1 LSEEESNE
9 VPVQVK
15 SEEDSEEKPD
25 GLPLQIETEG
35 SELSVEELKDLL
47 SQEKEK
53 TTEYELKL
61 KHALADLQNLDRKT
75 QSDIQDGV
83 NTKIDQF
90 MIEFLQTY
98 DDFIRAKESFSK
110 NDVST
115 EGLNSILKNMD
126 SLLSKYNVTP
136 IDALG
141 EIFDPKLHEAISIT
155 EDPTLEENT
164 ITKELRKGYISHN
177 RVIRPT
183 LVEISKKTKSEKLGE

>member
-1 LSEEESNE
+1 MSDEESNE
-9 VPVQVK
+9 ESNEIPVQVK
-15 SEEDSEEKPD
+15 SEEESEEKPD
-25 GLPLQIETEG
+25 GLSLQIKSEEP
-35 SELSVEELKDLL
+35 ELSVEELKDLL

-115 EGLNSILKNMD
+115 EGLNSILKTWILFYQNIM
-126 SLLSKYNVTP
+126 SLQ
-136 IDALG
+136 
-141 EIFDPKLHEAISIT
+141 
-155 EDPTLEENT
+155 
-164 ITKELRKGYISHN
+164 
-177 RVIRPT
+177 
-183 LVEISKKTKSEKLGE
+183 